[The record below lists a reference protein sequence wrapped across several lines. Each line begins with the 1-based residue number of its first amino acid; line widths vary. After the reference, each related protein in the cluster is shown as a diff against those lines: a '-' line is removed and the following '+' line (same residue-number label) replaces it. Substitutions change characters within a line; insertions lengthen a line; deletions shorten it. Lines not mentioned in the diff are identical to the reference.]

1 MKRFGLLIGTL
12 LLLAACSGSGGG
24 SDPSAAMMAY
34 LQARVEADATKMQNL
49 SCADWEAQ
57 AAIQAQSFRAMNAQL
72 KDVTCTTGDKDG
84 DFTLV
89 TCGGKIITS
98 YNGENRE
105 WELGSYRMTQED
117 GEWKMC
123 GEAQ

>member
-1 MKRFGLLIGTL
+1 MKRLLILIVVL
-12 LLLAACSGSGGG
+12 LLVLAACAPGE
-24 SDPSAAMMAY
+24 SDPSAAIMSY
-34 LQARVEADATKMQNL
+34 LQARTEADAEKMQGL
-49 SCADWEAQ
+49 SCAEWEAQ

-72 KDVTCTTGDKDG
+72 KDVTCTTGAQDG
-84 DFTLV
+84 DYTLV
-89 TCGGKIITS
+89 TCDGQIITS

-105 WELGSYRMTQED
+105 WELGSYRMKQED

>member
-1 MKRFGLLIGTL
+1 MKRLLLLLIGLL
-12 LLLAACSGSGGG
+12 LLLAACAQ

-49 SCADWEAQ
+49 SCVEWESQ

-72 KDVTCTTGDKDG
+72 QDVTCTTGAQDG

-105 WELGSYRMTQED
+105 WALGSYQMKQED

-123 GEAQ
+123 GEAE

>member
-1 MKRFGLLIGTL
+1 MKRLFWLLFGFLLIL
-12 LLLAACSGSGGG
+12 VACSGQ

-34 LQARVEADATKMQNL
+34 LQARVEANVEKMVSL
-49 SCADWEAQ
+49 SCIDWESQ
-57 AAIQAQSFRAMNAQL
+57 AGLQAQSFRAMNAQL
-72 KDVTCTTGDKDG
+72 KDVTCTTGAQDG
-84 DFTLV
+84 DYTLV
-89 TCGGKIITS
+89 KCDGKIITS

-105 WELGSYRMTQED
+105 WELGSYRMKQED

>member
-1 MKRFGLLIGTL
+1 MRRYIFLMTTL
-12 LLLAACSGSGGG
+12 LLLAACSGSGG
-24 SDPSAAMMAY
+24 DAPSAAMMAY
-34 LQARVEADATKMQNL
+34 LQARVEADAAKMQIL

-89 TCGGKIITS
+89 KCDGKIITS

-105 WELGSYRMTQED
+105 WELGSFRMTQED

>member
-1 MKRFGLLIGTL
+1 MRRPVMFTVL
-12 LLLAACSGSGGG
+12 LLLAACGQ

-49 SCADWEAQ
+49 ACAEWESQ

-72 KDVTCTTGDKDG
+72 QDVTCATGAQDG

-89 TCGGKIITS
+89 SCDGRIITS
-98 YNGENRE
+98 YEGENRE
-105 WELGSYRMTQED
+105 WELGTYRMKQED

-123 GEAQ
+123 GEA

>member
-1 MKRFGLLIGTL
+1 MRRLLLWTGTL
-12 LLLAACSGSGGG
+12 LLLAACAGSGGG
-24 SDPSAAMMAY
+24 EPSAAMMAY

-72 KDVTCTTGDKDG
+72 KDVTCTTGGQDG
-84 DFTLV
+84 DFTQV
-89 TCGGKIITS
+89 TCAGKIITS

-105 WELGSYRMTQED
+105 WELGSYQMKQED

-123 GEAQ
+123 GEAE